1 MADPEK
7 NHDVSRFRA
16 AQDEPA
22 PGHAGYS
29 QALAELRAGSKQSHW
44 MWYIFPQA
52 AGLGFSDMAVRYGV
66 GSLAEAEAIL
76 RDEVLSARLSECVEA
91 MLAHAGRI
99 PAGRIL
105 GHLDGEKFH
114 ASMTLFACVSGEGS
128 VFHWALEA
136 FFGGKAHAASAAI
149 LEGWAGS

>member
-1 MADPEK
+1 MTNQEK
-7 NHDVSRFRA
+7 QFDVSRFRA
-16 AQDEPA
+16 AQDEPT

-44 MWYIFPQA
+44 MWYVFPQA
-52 AGLGFSDMAVRYGV
+52 AGLGFSEMAVRYAV

-76 RDEVLSARLSECVEA
+76 ADGVLSARLSECVEA

-114 ASMTLFACVSGEGS
+114 ASMTLFARVSGEGS
-128 VFHWALEA
+128 IFHRALAA
-136 FFGGKAHAASAAI
+136 FFGGRSHAASAAI